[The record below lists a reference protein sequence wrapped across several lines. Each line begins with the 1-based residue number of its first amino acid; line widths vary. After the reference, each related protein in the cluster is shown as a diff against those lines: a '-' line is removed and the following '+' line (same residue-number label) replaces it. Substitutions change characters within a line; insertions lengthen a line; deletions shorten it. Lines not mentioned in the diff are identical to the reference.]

1 MNRACSAPRVVR
13 PTVHMGLRRL
23 VGSSEGVI
31 CARPAALLAFA
42 ALLGVVAVPQ
52 DAHAAGDV
60 KISVEARKHFNA
72 GVALLKDPDGAR
84 YEEAYREFK
93 TAYAASPSWKIL
105 GNLALTAMKLERD
118 SEAISAYEQYLQEAK
133 DLDANERQSVE
144 QDLSVLKA
152 STVTLSINTLPADAV
167 ISDERL
173 PVQGAPVRN
182 RYETSKGHL
191 VISVRPG
198 HHVVTATAEGKPTLT
213 WELDTEPGA
222 SKDHTFDFDAKTEA
236 APASGSTTS
245 SGATTSST
253 FDASKPAPK
262 SSAAPWI
269 ALGVTGAFAIGAGV
283 TGTLALGKSS
293 DYKKANDGN
302 DPDRARSLQ
311 QDTKT
316 FNLVTD
322 VLLGAAVVGAGVTTY
337 LFLSKPKHAEGTQQG
352 VSLRLVP
359 QVGLQQQGASLVGAF

>member
-1 MNRACSAPRVVR
+1 
-13 PTVHMGLRRL
+13 MGLRRS
-23 VGSSEGVI
+23 VGNSEGVI
-31 CARPAALLAFA
+31 CARSAALLAFA
-42 ALLGVVAVPQ
+42 ALIGVVAVPQ
-52 DAHAAGDV
+52 NAHAAGDV

-105 GNLALTAMKLERD
+105 GNLALAAMKLERD
-118 SEAISAYEQYLQEAK
+118 TEAISSYEQYLQEAK
-133 DLDANERQSVE
+133 DLDASERQSVE
-144 QDLSVLKA
+144 QDLSVLRA
-152 STVTLSINTLPADAV
+152 STVTLSINALPADAL

-191 VISVRPG
+191 VIKVRPG
-198 HHVVTATAEGKPTLT
+198 HHVITATAEGKPTLT

-222 SKDHTFDFDAKTEA
+222 AKEHTFDFDAKPQA
-236 APASGSTTS
+236 LPTS
-245 SGATTSST
+245 AATTPSRAAT
-253 FDASKPAPK
+253 TATLDASNPAPK
-262 SSAAPWI
+262 RSAAPWV
-269 ALGVTGAFAIGAGV
+269 ALGFTGAFVAGAAV

-293 DYKKANDGN
+293 DYKKANDGT
-302 DPDRARSLQ
+302 DPDRARGLQ

-337 LFLSKPKHAEGTQQG
+337 LFLSRPKHEEGAGQGG

-359 QVGLQQQGASLVGAF
+359 QVGLEQQVHR

>member
-1 MNRACSAPRVVR
+1 
-13 PTVHMGLRRL
+13 L
-23 VGSSEGVI
+23 I
-31 CARPAALLAFA
+31 
-42 ALLGVVAVPQ
+42 GVVAVPQ
-52 DAHAAGDV
+52 SAHAAGEV

-118 SEAISAYEQYLQEAK
+118 SEAISSYEQYLQEAK
-133 DLDANERQSVE
+133 DLDASERQSVE
-144 QDLSVLKA
+144 QDLSVLKSSA
-152 STVTLSINTLPADAV
+152 VTLRINVLPADAV

-173 PVQGAPVRN
+173 PVQGVPVRN

-198 HHVVTATAEGKPTLT
+198 HHVVTATSEGKPTLT

-222 SKDHTFDFDAKTEA
+222 SKDHTFDFDANPQA
-236 APASGSTTS
+236 APVSSSGTTS

-253 FDASKPAPK
+253 FDAGKAAPK

-269 ALGVTGAFAIGAGV
+269 ALGVTGAFAVGAGV

-293 DYKKANDGN
+293 DYKKANDGTN
-302 DPDRARSLQ
+302 PDRARGLE

-337 LFLSKPKHAEGTQQG
+337 LFLSRPKHEDGAERGI
-352 VSLRLVP
+352 SLQLVP